1 MSELA
6 LLNKS
11 LTYFAALGLIG
22 ALLAMAF
29 LLVES
34 KGKLQE
40 GALKVRQRAIGI
52 AGLWLVASVFQIV
65 ITLANILGTSISD
78 ALEQNT
84 LQSFLTQVDLGQHL
98 GVQTILIA
106 VILLGIRFVTS
117 TIAATAFLFLSLVA
131 LIIPVFQS
139 HSAASG
145 SHQLAIGSLV
155 VHVCALS
162 LWVGGIFAIVTLPD
176 SDRKVAIPRF
186 SQMALWAAIAVTLS
200 GLTNAW
206 ARLNFVE
213 AWSSSYARIVI
224 AKVVLT
230 FVLLYLGY
238 RNRRAMA
245 IGATQGWKLLTRF
258 IGVEAVIMAALL
270 IIGSWLSQS
279 EPPARG
285 DLSISPALS
294 IVGFATPEAP
304 TLMRILFLY
313 QPDALVIGILITLVA
328 LYIKGVVILA
338 RRGDK
343 WPVGRTISFALAI
356 SAIDFATSG
365 GLGVYALFSFEYHM
379 IAHMVIGMIAPIG
392 LVLSAPITLAL
403 RTLPQGRT
411 PDERGVR
418 GTLIALLHS
427 RYSMV
432 LTNPL
437 TALALFDGSLF
448 VLYFTDLFGNLMQS
462 HVGHLAMNL
471 HFFLAGFLF
480 FHVIIGIDPNPKK
493 IPYIVRIVILFAAM
507 SIHAFFSIA
516 LISSSTLVDGGYY
529 ASLQTPWLTDLLAD
543 QNAGG
548 SVGWAMGEIPIILAL
563 IATFIQW
570 MREDKRETKRI
581 DRNEA
586 RLAAMGEPDE
596 LAQYNNYLSQL
607 QRRSEKEGN
616 S

>member
-6 LLNKS
+6 ILNKS

-34 KGKLQE
+34 QGRLQAS
-40 GALKVRQRAIGI
+40 ALKVRQRAIGF
-52 AGLWLVASVFQIV
+52 AGLWLVAAALQIV
-65 ITLANILGTSISD
+65 LTLANILGTNISA

-84 LQSFLTQVDLGQHL
+84 MQSFLTQVDLGQYL

-106 VILLGIRFVTS
+106 VILLGIRFIHTTLS
-117 TIAATAFLFLSLVA
+117 AAVFLLLSLVT

-139 HSAASG
+139 HSATSG

-155 VHVCALS
+155 VHVVALS
-162 LWVGGIFAIVTLPD
+162 LWVGGIFAIVTLSD
-176 SDRKVAIPRF
+176 GDRKFAIPRF
-186 SQMALWAAIAVTLS
+186 SQMALWSAIAVAIS
-200 GLTNAW
+200 GLANAW
-206 ARLNFVE
+206 ARLNFAE
-213 AWSSSYARIVI
+213 AWSSGYARIVVL
-224 AKVVLT
+224 KVALT
-230 FVLLYLGY
+230 FALLYLGFL
-238 RNRRAMA
+238 NRRALA
-245 IGATQGWKLLTRF
+245 RQASDGWKLLTRF
-258 IGVEAVIMAALL
+258 IGVEALIMGALL

-279 EPPARG
+279 EPPTRG

-294 IVGFATPEAP
+294 IVGFATPEEP
-304 TLMRILFLY
+304 NFMRLLLLY
-313 QPDALVIGILITLVA
+313 QPDALVMGVLITLVA
-328 LYIKGVVILA
+328 LYIKGVVILS

-343 WPVGRTISFALAI
+343 WPVGRTISFALAV
-356 SAIDFATSG
+356 SAVDFATSG

-392 LVLSAPITLAL
+392 FVLSAPITLAL

-418 GTLIALLHS
+418 GMLIAFLHS
-427 RYSMV
+427 RYSVV

-462 HVGHLAMNL
+462 HVGHLFMNL

-493 IPYIVRIVILFAAM
+493 IPYIVRIVVLFAAM

-516 LISSSTLVDGGYY
+516 LISASTLLDGGYY
-529 ASLQTPWLTDLLAD
+529 ASLKTPWLTDLLAD

-607 QRRSEKEGN
+607 QRRSEKESN
-616 S
+616 